1 MDTCIKNEI
10 KDSRIEITAD
20 DGSTVTISTYTY
32 EVFDA
37 DGTSVQA
44 SATAGIA
51 NNGTAAVELYGNV
64 DTSAAAFV
72 VGSSYYVLYTYVI
85 GSETLKLEDWFVVT

>member
-1 MDTCIKNEI
+1 MEECIKGEI
-10 KDSRIEITAD
+10 KDSRIEVTAD

-37 DGTSVQA
+37 DDTSVQA

-51 NNGTAAVELYGNV
+51 NNGTATVELYGNV
-64 DTSAAAFV
+64 DTTAAVFV
-72 VGSSYYVLYTYVI
+72 VGSSFYVLYTYVI
-85 GSETLKLEDWFVVT
+85 GSETFKKPDWFIMT